1 MSKSHSVTFIVG
13 GEKFELSRSLLDMYP
28 KTLLNTSASERWQK
42 NHESKIIM
50 DRDPMLFHHVL
61 AYLRDKKVYLP
72 TTVAK
77 KAVLSELEYYCVD
90 DVNEDAI
97 DDSLTQGYLAAQGA
111 EKMQVTI
118 EEFDKDLKEA
128 VMHANS
134 ICGAKQ
140 CIEKF
145 LALRGGQKELVAT
158 SFTGLHGA
166 GTFYVG
172 TCNKH
177 LAKVGLH
184 MDHPNEQIYSFTV
197 SRIKSKK

>member
-42 NHESKIIM
+42 NPESKIIM

-77 KAVLSELEYYCVD
+77 KAVLLELEYYCVD
-90 DVNEDAI
+90 NVDEDAI

-111 EKMQVTI
+111 RKFLVSIDELE
-118 EEFDKDLKEA
+118 EEFNDNMKEG
-128 VMHANS
+128 NS
-134 ICGAKQ
+134 ILVAKQ
-140 CIEKF
+140 CIERF
-145 LALRGGQKELVAT
+145 LTLRGDQMELEVSFS
-158 SFTGLHGA
+158 SFTGLQGPKY
-166 GTFYVG
+166 FVRNN
-172 TCNKH
+172 CNKH
-177 LAKVGLH
+177 LEKVGLQVIRP
-184 MDHPNEQIYSFTV
+184 DENLKKYIV
-197 SRIKSKK
+197 SEIKL